1 MTEFDLLAAALVLA
15 FAYGGYRRGLI
26 AFALQLV
33 GGALA
38 FALAAVLAP
47 HLAPRVAA
55 LTGLP
60 GALARP
66 VLVVALTGLLRFI
79 FGFALREAGYTLR
92 TVLRL
97 VPPLALLDRVL
108 GIVPGAAL
116 GAVVVLA
123 LTLAALTLPLPQ
135 SLRDAAAASWLARHV
150 VAHPEETVR
159 ALRQLWEEWVVT
171 PPRISLLPLAVGTGG
186 LWLAAIAGYRLRRSL
201 QVAALRAAPTVRVP
215 RTAPGEAEA
224 AGELAL
230 ARLVLGVLTAGAMIA
245 ALLAYGLLRTG

>member
-79 FGFALREAGYTLR
+79 FGFALREVGYTLR
-92 TVLRL
+92 TLLRL

-135 SLRDAAAASWLARHV
+135 SLRDAATASWLARHV

-159 ALRQLWEEWVVT
+159 ALRQIWQEWVVT
-171 PPRISLLPLAVGTGG
+171 PPISLLPLAAGTGG
-186 LWLAAIAGYRLRRSL
+186 LWLAAIAGYRLRRPL
-201 QVAALRAAPTVRVP
+201 QIAALRAAPTVRAP
-215 RTAPGEAEA
+215 RTPAGEVEA
-224 AGELAL
+224 ASELAL
-230 ARLVLGVLTAGAMIA
+230 ARLLLGVLAAGAMIA
-245 ALLAYGLLRTG
+245 ALLAYGLLRAG

>member
-1 MTEFDLLAAALVLA
+1 MTEFDLMAVALVLVC
-15 FAYGGYRRGLI
+15 AYSGYRRGVI
-26 AFALQLV
+26 AFALQLA
-33 GGALA
+33 GGVLA
-38 FALAAVLAP
+38 FALAAALAP
-47 HLAPRVAA
+47 YLAPRLAT
-55 LTGLP
+55 LTDLP
-60 GALARP
+60 GALIRP
-66 VLVVALTGLLRFI
+66 ALVVALTGLLRFV
-79 FGFALREAGYTLR
+79 FGFALREVGYTLR
-92 TVLRL
+92 TLLRL

-116 GAVVVLA
+116 GVVVVLA
-123 LTLAALTLPLPQ
+123 LTLAALTLPVHQ
-135 SLRDAAAASWLARHV
+135 GLRDAAAASWLARHV
-150 VAHPEETVR
+150 IAHPEQTLR

-171 PPRISLLPLAVGTGG
+171 PPRISLLPLAAGTGG

-245 ALLAYGLLRTG
+245 ALLAYGLLHTG